1 MEKVL
6 ELRERFPF
14 VDYSLGFGD
23 RNLGIFFCFF
33 ILSNCEA
40 VVFFKDDCSCTCLY
54 SVDF

>member
-54 SVDF
+54 IVDF